1 MVRHATALA
10 ASLFLALILATPA
23 TEAADPKWTIPDGVK
38 TVSVDGYPMA
48 YQETGTGASVVLVH
62 GSLSDY
68 RLWRLQVPELAKTN
82 RVFAISLR
90 HYYPEKWDGRGEDF
104 SVTQH
109 AHDVAAFIRALQLGK
124 VHLVGHSRGGAVVLN
139 TARHHPDVIHTLTL
153 MDASGLEALLPD
165 TPEGQK
171 RAAEGMAL
179 RKTLN
184 ENFVSG
190 DLDKAAREFIDA
202 LAPGTWGKFSP
213 DGKQVV
219 LDNLGTALVVEGR
232 PSLTCEQ
239 LGQFSFPI
247 LLVTGEKSPKRY
259 GEMFAAMRR
268 CCKAPEPVA
277 IPNAGHIMQFQN
289 PAAFN
294 MALSDFLTRH

>member
-1 MVRHATALA
+1 MNRRVSAFAV
-10 ASLFLALILATPA
+10 SLFALLVGVCAGH
-23 TEAADPKWTIPDGVK
+23 AAGPNWIIPEGIK
-38 TVSVDGYPMA
+38 TVQVNGYHMA
-48 YQETGTGASVVLVH
+48 YQETGASTPVVLVH

-82 RVFAISLR
+82 RIFALSLR
-90 HYYPEKWDGRGEDF
+90 HYYPEKWDGRGDDF

-139 TARHHPDVIHTLTL
+139 TARHHPDVIRTLTL

-171 RAAEGMAL
+171 RAAEGLAL
-179 RKTLN
+179 RKKLN
-184 ENFVSG
+184 EDYLSG
-190 DLDKAAREFIDA
+190 DFEKAAREFIDA
-202 LAPGTWGKFSP
+202 LAPGTWAKFTP
-213 DGKQVV
+213 AGKQVV

-232 PSLTCEQ
+232 PTLTCEQ
-239 LGQFSFPI
+239 IGQFGFPI
-247 LLVTGEKSPKRY
+247 FLVTGEKSPKRY

-268 CCKAPEPVA
+268 CGKAPEPVV
-277 IPNAGHIMQFQN
+277 IPNAGHIMQTQN
-289 PAAFN
+289 PGAFN
-294 MALSDFLTRH
+294 TALTEFLGRH